1 MTAEIGVMNRLGV
14 ALAADSAVTIGG
26 DARKVYSS
34 ADKLFQLPSQAPVG
48 VMVYG
53 SAGFLERPW
62 ETIVKAA
69 RKNLGPTTYPTLDG
83 YADFFVDFLTTGDPV
98 FPAAI
103 EQRTIDNMVEMLLWD
118 IRNELERELDKRAEA
133 SDGLTEADVARIADD
148 VVTRRHTLITTR
160 PFLRGFSEAD
170 LLQATQVSAG
180 TEKTIA
186 RLFDRLPMPSD
197 LREKLRECAAH
208 MLIRHYVG
216 PFLSGVV
223 IAGFGENE
231 YEPRIIS
238 YEMEERCLGRPR
250 ISERKTH
257 ELSMGGSLVVPFAQ
271 RDAVAAF
278 LEGVEPNLQQ
288 EMQASVEVLFSG
300 ALDSL
305 LSKIGARDSALES
318 EIRVSLQPGLADMLK
333 RLFAGWRL
341 MRQQLW
347 GPVLSMVAALP
358 KDELGAVAEALVNLT
373 KFRRRVTPVSESV
386 GGPIDV
392 ALITKGDGFVWIKR
406 KHYFPADLNPRAVG
420 RLTNSTVT

>member
-34 ADKLFQLPSQAPVG
+34 AEKLFQLASGAPVG
-48 VMVYG
+48 LMVYG
-53 SAGFLERPW
+53 SAGFLNRPW

-69 RKNLGPTTYPTLDG
+69 RRELGATTYPTLDG
-83 YADFFVDFLTTGDPV
+83 YADFFAEFLSAADPV
-98 FPAAI
+98 FPAAA
-103 EQRTIDNMVEMLLWD
+103 EQRSIEHMIEMLLWD
-118 IRNELERELDKRAEA
+118 IRNELERELDTQAEA
-133 SDGLTEADVARIADD
+133 ADGLSEEDVAEIFNE
-148 VVTRRHTLITTR
+148 VLTRRHDLILNR
-160 PFLRGFSEAD
+160 PFLHGFGKPDLEEAI
-170 LLQATQVSAG
+170 QISAAPVD
-180 TEKTIA
+180 KTVA
-186 RLFDRLPMPSD
+186 RLFDRLPMPAD
-197 LREKLRECAAH
+197 GVRRLQECATH
-208 MLIRHYVG
+208 MLIRRYVG

-223 IAGFGENE
+223 IAGFGEND
-231 YEPRIIS
+231 YEPRIIN
-238 YEMEERCLGRPR
+238 YEMEERLLGRPR
-250 ISERKTH
+250 ISLSNTH
-257 ELSMGGSLVVPFAQ
+257 ELATGGSLIVPFAQ
-271 RDAVAAF
+271 RDAVTAF
-278 LEGVEPNLQQ
+278 LEGVEPNLQE

-305 LSKIGARDSALES
+305 LSKVGSRDSTLES
-318 EIRVSLQPGLADMLK
+318 EIRASLEPGLADTLK

-347 GPVLSMVAALP
+347 RPVLSMIAALP

-406 KHYFPADLNPRAVG
+406 KHYFPADLNPRAVH
-420 RLTNSTVT
+420 RLTAEPR